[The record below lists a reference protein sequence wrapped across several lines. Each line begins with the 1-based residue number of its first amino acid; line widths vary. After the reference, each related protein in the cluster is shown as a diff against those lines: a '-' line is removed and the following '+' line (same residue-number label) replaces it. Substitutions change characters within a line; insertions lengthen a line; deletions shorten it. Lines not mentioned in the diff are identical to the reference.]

1 MGLTDRWEGGGFI
14 RGVRKRWVRGQGGCK
29 TRVGRGGWVMRGIF
43 SHFSF
48 HVLFSSLRYQCF
60 SRNIPGPP
68 DYRRDSGPE
77 PQQQQGGRCPPLSS
91 GRQNERCLS
100 VLTPSK
106 KPKKGSNAKM
116 FLAHLAIPS
125 RAETPVVFFL
135 VVTVRPSS
143 EVPAGYLAS
152 SSGGNIRVAGQSRS
166 WGGGPISREKHILL

>member
-1 MGLTDRWEGGGFI
+1 MSFPPPLLHPITDCSCPASGISRSSGIDRRWEGGGFI

-68 DYRRDSGPE
+68 DCRDSGPE
-77 PQQQQGGRCPPLSS
+77 PQQQQGGRCSPLSS

-100 VLTPSK
+100 VLTPGLCKRGQTQRCTSRI
-106 KPKKGSNAKM
+106 S
-116 FLAHLAIPS
+116 PS
-125 RAETPVVFFL
+125 RLEWRRQLFSSPLSLSGPV
-135 VVTVRPSS
+135 PSC
-143 EVPAGYLAS
+143 PGWL
-152 SSGGNIRVAGQSRS
+152 SRIII
-166 WGGGPISREKHILL
+166 WR